1 VTGGFIFSASQL
13 LHQSATLGDM
23 EEMAKHPRM
32 TLRKGT
38 RNWQFRAK
46 IPVDLQEIYGK
57 KEITYSLRTA
67 NYQEALEKTRIASV
81 KLDQEFA
88 EKRRQRDAQAIEKL
102 SEIEV
107 ERITA
112 IWRHDALQ
120 ADEESRINGLSP
132 TEFQS
137 WDDAITFAY
146 VEARESLATGNL
158 NRISVELDDLLDEI
172 GMKVAKGSEAYKQL
186 AYALLKAKVET
197 LEALKARHEG
207 KVVKTPSK
215 PASPVSTTPEELDNE
230 SPTITQVHTMWAE
243 EHLAAGGPE
252 KTVKDFGTYVRRFVE
267 LHGDLPVS
275 QITKKHVRDYKDA
288 MLKYPS
294 RRVGKLKDMTVPQ
307 LLEYVQQNP
316 DTPVI
321 SPRTVNDRALGAV
334 GAVLGWAESNDYI
347 EANPASGVKVKAMK
361 VKRTAR
367 LPYSVEDLNTIFR
380 FPIYTQNDRPQA
392 GAGEAAKWLPL
403 LAAFTGARLEELG
416 QLTLDDIREDQGICF
431 LDMSTLDEGKRRKT
445 ESSKRRVPIH
455 SKIIELGFLDYVEE
469 IKKSGR
475 KRLFPYL
482 TSSGEKRTASWSKW
496 WGRYARKHGG
506 FDKLKVFHSFRHT
519 FKDGLRE
526 GGVQEEVSDA
536 LTGHAPT
543 TEGRKY
549 GGNGYPLKRLK
560 EGVEKLCYP
569 GLDVDHI

>member
-1 VTGGFIFSASQL
+1 MKDVSRPTR
-13 LHQSATLGDM
+13 LH
-23 EEMAKHPRM
+23 R
-32 TLRKGT
+32 RKGS
-38 RNWQFRAK
+38 RNYYFRAK
-46 IPVDLQEIYGK
+46 VPVDLQGIYGK
-57 KEITYSLRTA
+57 REIFFSLKTSDR
-67 NYQEALEKTRIASV
+67 QEALQRVHMESV

-88 EKRRQRDAQAIEKL
+88 EKRRQRDAEAVERL

-112 IWRHDALQ
+112 IWRHEALR
-120 ADEESRINGLSP
+120 ADEESRINGLSA
-132 TEFQS
+132 TDFQL
-137 WDDAITFAY
+137 WHDAISLTY
-146 VEARESLATGNL
+146 VEAREHLATGNL
-158 NRISVELDDLLDEI
+158 SKISGDLDDLLEEI

-197 LEALKARHEG
+197 LDALKARHEG
-207 KVVKTPSK
+207 RVVKTPPE
-215 PASPVSTTPEELDNE
+215 PASPVTATPTE
-230 SPTITQVHTMWAE
+230 SDKDAPTITHVHAMWAE

-275 QITKKHVRDYKDA
+275 QITKRHVRDYKDA

-307 LLEYVQQNP
+307 LLEYVRKNP
-316 DTPVI
+316 ETPVM
-321 SPRTVNDRALGAV
+321 SPRTVNDRALGAI
-334 GAVLGWAESNDYI
+334 GAVLGWAEANDYI

-380 FPIYTQNDRPQA
+380 FPIYTLNDRPQA

-403 LAAFTGARLEELG
+403 LAVYTGARLEELG
-416 QLTLDDIREDQGICF
+416 QLTLNDIREDQGIKY

-469 IKKSGR
+469 IKEVGHT
-475 KRLFPYL
+475 RLFPYL
-482 TSSGEKRTASWSKW
+482 VSSGDKRTASWSKW

-506 FDKLKVFHSFRHT
+506 FDKLKVFHSFRHA

-526 GGVQEEVSDA
+526 GGVQEEISDA

-560 EGVEKLCYP
+560 EGIENLCYP
-569 GLDVDHI
+569 GLEIDHLKP